1 MYSRVLQFSEN
12 YDFIFIFSDTM
23 TPEEIGPF
31 KRQIMKQIIQAEIR
45 IYEFPEDELMGNGIN
60 ATEEIDRKENKKM
73 KERVPFAVV
82 GSNCLIENA
91 DGRKIRGR
99 RYPWG
104 IVDVSQFYFL
114 SYYFTSCVFFCDLEK
129 YLCVNNFSCLFTT

>member
-45 IYEFPEDELMGNGIN
+45 IYEFSEDELMGNGIN
-60 ATEEIDRKENKKM
+60 ATEEIDK
-73 KERVPFAVV
+73 VPFAVV

-114 SYYFTSCVFFCDLEK
+114 SYYFTSCVFF
-129 YLCVNNFSCLFTT
+129 VI